1 MPTQGS
7 PAHLYSFDARAVQS
21 PSLRKTTLPCPQDT
35 PPYTPRSKSLDLLRS
50 DAATPVNARNSLDTL
65 STLKGHRIS
74 SPIFLNSSIGV
85 KPLPQEPR
93 HLDSPT
99 IHEDELELEQARVP
113 ANTDR
118 ASQKVRASTM
128 PRYAMG
134 AATVDNAL
142 QPKTPSRRQM
152 AADNLLKSKFS
163 MSPVQPSK
171 RSKARNSEDR
181 IYATVATHRLPEGVL
196 SQDNARSALGNW
208 SHSLGMAARKLQKSA
223 LPRKAS
229 DESYQATTLE
239 VHREVNES
247 LAVVTPEK
255 AKSSLR
261 SATSLASIRRFI
273 TPSRRT
279 RKVSSTRGL
288 AASRRAMLTVDDVV
302 VERFAASSNGSDDGG
317 WIDADGRASRDGL
330 SRMQCEV
337 MEPADSSAY
346 LVVPHRATDRSSR
359 KGKKQAEVDSVVSRR
374 RAPLSPDF
382 YEPPS
387 QQRLPG
393 QDFAEA
399 FEESLKQQQRSSS
412 PTPPHS
418 APPADSAEVG
428 ADEDKPAAPGPPGQ
442 SKLKTLQLLAR
453 RPFNAF
459 GKKMREMEK
468 SWWPSRGSQDLP
480 PKSAADADQPGCE
493 VQTHTQ
499 PMRRSED
506 LLSRASPRVCDTM
519 TMAHKSRSVE
529 LDRIQLP
536 SKVVPLR
543 SSANVGYKR
552 RPTIPDAFAKTAP
565 PQELPPPRKDAANSV
580 KQTPGSQPRISDQ
593 RHPWMKQLQLPAASR
608 PAAVGVVFAA
618 DPSARQ
624 IWPKMDVEDIVSQR
638 NIIPSVSLTAASVA
652 LSQHIPAKQSLRRPP
667 ASLLGQSLP
676 IPPRSGRS
684 RASTISSQ
692 SSTTS
697 SPSGKVIVSRR
708 SYGQRLRSPSTR
720 EETGSIRS
728 VGTSILFTESPP
740 GSPGMRKL
748 MSPYYVTRSPN
759 TVRVR
764 SPPTTVLLP
773 KYSPRRS
780 AGKMGSLRRVPS
792 VAFTDDDSEMGEEQE
807 WMDEGP
813 DAASSAGMY
822 EGAAVYRPRFEDAAY
837 PAAIRP
843 GFLEMSEA
851 TQTLSNLVKT
861 FSGSSGSLSLHSSPY
876 KNKDTPDR
884 HVTGT
889 PRGLY
894 GIMEA
899 DEHSFARASPPL
911 PHHHLTSPARQRLIS
926 IASLVSTEANSSF
939 EDSEELQRLLDS
951 IMAADLGGGG
961 VSGGSYDTSGSTRD
975 MALLSPFG
983 SPVEYRGDSRTVGSK
998 DVKEE
1003 GERDTPKRV
1012 VDERPPPPKFLLN
1025 DRPISP
1031 PDSSWMS
1038 DHTHSNCA
1046 SAEEGEGERRS
1057 AYSPFEPSSTAARE
1071 SILSS
1076 APAAV
1081 VQQAAATATQ
1091 TAFRTGP
1098 QSWSKPQPPPP
1109 MVPHDDSGYASFSIL
1124 ESYGVSPQSQAGAH
1138 AH

>member
-1 MPTQGS
+1 MPWQGH
-7 PAHLYSFDARAVQS
+7 AHQYSSDARTVQS
-21 PSLRKTTLPCPQDT
+21 SAHRQIALPCPQDT

-50 DAATPVNARNSLDTL
+50 EAATPLNARSSLDTL

-99 IHEDELELEQARVP
+99 IHEDENEQEHADAFP
-113 ANTDR
+113 PCSAADS
-118 ASQKVRASTM
+118 SQKIAGSAKLRASTM
-128 PRYAMG
+128 PQYTSG

-142 QPKTPSRRQM
+142 QPKTPSRRQRSS
-152 AADNLLKSKFS
+152 DNLLKSKFS

-181 IYATVATHRLPEGVL
+181 MCATVAAHRLPEGVM

-229 DESYQATTLE
+229 DESYQATLE
-239 VHREVNES
+239 VHQEVNDT
-247 LAVVTPEK
+247 LAVTPEK

-288 AASRRAMLTVDDVV
+288 AASRRAMLTVDDVI
-302 VERFAASSNGSDDGG
+302 VERLAASTVNGSDDAG

-330 SRMQCEV
+330 SRAQCEV
-337 MEPADSSAY
+337 MEPAEASICNAY
-346 LVVPHRATDRSSR
+346 LVVPNATTIGRSSK
-359 KGKKQAEVDSVVSRR
+359 KGKKQAEHDSAVGSRR
-374 RAPLSPDF
+374 RAPFSPDF
-382 YEPPS
+382 YEPP
-387 QQRLPG
+387 QRLPG
-393 QDFAEA
+393 QDFAQAVEKGLA
-399 FEESLKQQQRSSS
+399 HQPRSSS
-412 PTPPHS
+412 PMPPHKPDS
-418 APPADSAEVG
+418 APQAEPANVG
-428 ADEDKPAAPGPPGQ
+428 ADDGQQAASGPGP

-480 PKSAADADQPGCE
+480 QKDAPDPQQPDCE
-493 VQTHTQ
+493 VRTQ

-506 LLSRASPRVCDTM
+506 LLSRASPRVCDSIP
-519 TMAHKSRSVE
+519 MAQKSRSVE

-543 SSANVGYKR
+543 SSACVGYKR
-552 RPTIPDAFAKTAP
+552 RPTIPDAFAKP
-565 PQELPPPRKDAANSV
+565 LPQEPPPRKDVQSSA
-580 KQTPGSQPRISDQ
+580 KQTPSSQPRISDQ
-593 RHPWMKQLQLPAASR
+593 RHPWMKQLQLPASSR
-608 PAAVGVVFAA
+608 PAAAGTAIAA
-618 DPSARQ
+618 DLGTRQ
-624 IWPKMDVEDIVSQR
+624 IWPKMDVEEAVSQR
-638 NIIPSVSLTAASVA
+638 NIIPSVSLTAASVV
-652 LSQHIPAKQSLRRPP
+652 LSQHVPAKQSPRRPP

-720 EETGSIRS
+720 EDTGSIRS

-748 MSPYYVTRSPN
+748 MSPYYITRSPN

-773 KYSPRRS
+773 KYSPRR
-780 AGKMGSLRRVPS
+780 AGRTGSLRRVPS
-792 VAFTDDDSEMGEEQE
+792 SAFTDDSDMGEEQE

-813 DAASSAGMY
+813 DGASTEMY
-822 EGAAVYRPRFEDAAY
+822 EAGTCRSRLEESFP
-837 PAAIRP
+837 AIRP

-851 TQTLSNLVKT
+851 THTLSNLVKT

-876 KNKDTPDR
+876 KKTDTPDR

-899 DEHSFARASPPL
+899 DEQSFCRPSPT
-911 PHHHLTSPARQRLIS
+911 HHLTSPARQRLIS

-951 IMAADLGGGG
+951 IMAADLGGG
-961 VSGGSYDTSGSTRD
+961 SCDTSGSRD

-983 SPVEYRGDSRTVGSK
+983 SPVEYKDSRTEKRTSAEVREK
-998 DVKEE
+998 
-1003 GERDTPKRV
+1003 DTPRKAN
-1012 VDERPPPPKFLLN
+1012 ELPPPPKFLLN

-1046 SAEEGEGERRS
+1046 SAGEEADGTARGLT
-1057 AYSPFEPSSTAARE
+1057 EPST
-1071 SILSS
+1071 S
-1076 APAAV
+1076 ASRD
-1081 VQQAAATATQ
+1081 ATQ
-1091 TAFRTGP
+1091 AFGMGAK
-1098 QSWSKPQPPPP
+1098 SWSKPPPPT
-1109 MVPHDDSGYASFSIL
+1109 HDDSGYASFSIL
-1124 ESYGVSPQSQAGAH
+1124 ESYGVPQS
-1138 AH
+1138 